1 MTRPSL
7 EVWVPREGRAGER
20 PRSLS
25 RTTLQWTSA
34 ETCRRG
40 EGAPPSPPVRKEPQ
54 PPTPRTHQLRSVQRG
69 QRVCWARN
77 CSASPAPKG
86 SSPGDS
92 GISGICCTPGSCP
105 SWKGGPPKQAA
116 PAGSLRSKGN
126 SATSRRER
134 WTNPVGERG
143 PVQGEYTWGRTTQ
156 GEQQPA
162 GNDWRV
168 RGSRGSAGW

>member
-7 EVWVPREGRAGER
+7 EVWVPREGRAGDR

-34 ETCRRG
+34 ETYRRG

-116 PAGSLRSKGN
+116 PRRVSAFQGQQRHLQAG
-126 SATSRRER
+126 AVDEPR
-134 WTNPVGERG
+134 WGEG
-143 PVQGEYTWGRTTQ
+143 SSPGR
-156 GEQQPA
+156 
-162 GNDWRV
+162 V
-168 RGSRGSAGW
+168 